1 MIIHAS
7 ANARNTKKNDGER
20 KECQEEVDSVETDIK
35 KEQDEEVNQETKE
48 EANKKDTESDLKGDV
63 DKNTDNVEN
72 MKSDEKAASEEIE
85 SVSEETLKE
94 RSNWKEI

>member
-1 MIIHAS
+1 M
-7 ANARNTKKNDGER
+7 
-20 KECQEEVDSVETDIK
+20 
-35 KEQDEEVNQETKE
+35 NQETKE

-85 SVSEETLKE
+85 PVSEETLKE
-94 RSNWKEI
+94 RSNWKEIKETLQLLMRTGILFYAAEHRRIFQDRVFQERIFRQKE